1 MPPAGAGESRRTHIL
16 SVPSR
21 HRQAAADRSGRD
33 QAENIVEGHDRPA
46 LGGVGAIEEF
56 NAYRRAAKSS
66 RLAIP
71 IGIAKAA
78 AVPRPRRQSLCA

>member
-1 MPPAGAGESRRTHIL
+1 MSMH
-16 SVPSR
+16 
-21 HRQAAADRSGRD
+21 GRPFPNL
-33 QAENIVEGHDRPA
+33 AFLKIR
-46 LGGVGAIEEF
+46 LREF
-56 NAYRRAAKSS
+56 NAYRRAAKSL